1 VKWICRDD
9 VSLSNEISLKL
20 DLSTFPKCCQNLTKK
35 LFKAFRLY
43 LSLTQA
49 VPLIFGVDFWQ
60 NWIVSLL
67 SRSRHCF
74 LHSRSVVQQKPKNKW
89 NESLAFLQYLK
100 YYFLNPISYLY
111 FLFVIKYISKKTFAL
126 LKWSKCHFLYFKL
139 WTFVFRLLL
148 DKKTPIS
155 KMPSKFLFLI
165 IL

>member
-1 VKWICRDD
+1 MN
-9 VSLSNEISLKL
+9 LSGQCQFIKRNFIKIRFIN
-20 DLSTFPKCCQNLTKK
+20 LSVMLSKFDKK
-35 LFKAFRLY
+35 LFKVFRLY

-100 YYFLNPISYLY
+100 YYFLNPKSYLY
-111 FLFVIKYISKKTFAL
+111 FLFVIKSKKTFAL
-126 LKWSKCHFLYFKL
+126 LKWSKCYFFIL
-139 WTFVFRLLL
+139 QTMDFCFQ
-148 DKKTPIS
+148 TP
-155 KMPSKFLFLI
+155 LR
-165 IL
+165 

>member
-1 VKWICRDD
+1 LWDD

-20 DLSTFPKCCQNLTKK
+20 NLLTFPICCQNLTKK
-35 LFKAFRLY
+35 LFKVFRLY

-89 NESLAFLQYLK
+89 NESLAFLQYFKILLPK
-100 YYFLNPISYLY
+100 SEIISVFFICNKIKKNLCP
-111 FLFVIKYISKKTFAL
+111 FKVIKS
-126 LKWSKCHFLYFKL
+126 YFFIL
-139 WTFVFRLLL
+139 QTMDFCFQ
-148 DKKTPIS
+148 TP
-155 KMPSKFLFLI
+155 LG
-165 IL
+165 